1 MAERGAHLRG
11 GLSASP
17 GRPSIFEVVAQDT
30 LMSAVRP
37 ALQHACK
44 VLAEHNPGRY
54 GFLWSWFDEIYVLLD
69 LLLQRH
75 YMSRTSA
82 SFSENFYGLKRIPLG
97 GGRGLWRL
105 ASHGLPRTQHW
116 RSLLVIIAIPYVKV
130 KLDKLF
136 ARLREEDDYSIHLP
150 ESSWK
155 RLYKAFLAAYPFVNM
170 GWEGWFLIYRLLYTF
185 GKTQFHS
192 PLLRVAGV
200 RLGNLTA
207 ADLQDLEQRSSSIS
221 DPSPNES
228 VVGKLT
234 SFVGKALGGMAV
246 SLSTGVSV
254 GVFFLQFLEWWYS
267 SENQE
272 TIKSLSSLPTPPP
285 PVHFDRLPSE
295 SLPRLKTMCPLC
307 NKIRTNDTALA
318 TSGYVYCYRCV
329 YSYVKCHQRCPVTGY
344 PSELQHLVKLY
355 SPEA

>member
-1 MAERGAHLRG
+1 MAERGAHLTA
-11 GLSASP
+11 GLSGSP

-37 ALQHACK
+37 AAQHACK
-44 VLAEHNPGRY
+44 VLAESNPGRY
-54 GFLWSWFDEIYVLLD
+54 GFLWRWFDEIYVLLD

-75 YMSRTSA
+75 YLSRTSA
-82 SFSENFYGLKRIPLG
+82 SFSENFYGLKRIPLRS
-97 GGRGLWRL
+97 GRGLWRL

-116 RSLLVIIAIPYVKV
+116 RSLLMIIAVPYVKV
-130 KLDKLF
+130 KLDRLF
-136 ARLREEDDYSIHLP
+136 SRLREEDDYAIHLP

-200 RLGNLTA
+200 RLGNLTP
-207 ADLQDLEQRSSSIS
+207 ADLQDLEHRSSWVS
-221 DPSPNES
+221 DTSTSES
-228 VVGKLT
+228 VIGKLT
-234 SFVGKALGGMAV
+234 SFLSRAVGGVAV

-285 PVHFDRLPSE
+285 PVHFDKLTDE
-295 SLPRLKTMCPLC
+295 ALPRLRNTCPLC

-318 TSGYVYCYRCV
+318 TSGYVYCYRCA
-329 YSYVKCHQRCPVTGY
+329 YSYVKRHQRCPVTGY
-344 PSELQHLVKLY
+344 PTELQHLVKLY

>member
-1 MAERGAHLRG
+1 MAERGAHLTG
-11 GLSASP
+11 GLAVSP

-37 ALQHACK
+37 AAQHACK
-44 VLAEHNPGRY
+44 VLAESNPSRY
-54 GFLWSWFDEIYVLLD
+54 GFLWRWFDEIYVLLD
-69 LLLQRH
+69 LLLEHH
-75 YMSRTSA
+75 YLSRTSA

-97 GGRGLWRL
+97 SGHGLWRL
-105 ASHGLPRTQHW
+105 ASLGLPRTQHW
-116 RSLLVIIAIPYVKV
+116 RSLLVVIAVPYIKV

-136 ARLREEDDYSIHLP
+136 ARLQEEDDYAIHLP

-170 GWEGWFLIYRLLYTF
+170 SWEAWFLIYRLLYVF
-185 GKTQFHS
+185 EKTQFHS

-200 RLGNLTA
+200 RLGSLTP
-207 ADLQDLEQRSSSIS
+207 ADIQDFEKKFSSIS
-221 DPSPNES
+221 NHSASES

-234 SFVGKALGGMAV
+234 SFLAKAMGGVTV
-246 SLSTGVSV
+246 SVSSGISV

-285 PVHFDRLPSE
+285 PVHFDELTNE
-295 SLPRLKTMCPLC
+295 SLPRLKTVCPLC

-318 TSGYVYCYRCV
+318 TSGYVFCYRCA
-329 YSYVKCHQRCPVTGY
+329 YSYVKRHQRCPVTGY